1 MSRTKKSAPV
11 SQPQVVFTPEQ
22 IASFS
27 AMVEYFKSVATV
39 SQDIAP
45 VVEEP
50 VVKKR
55 VRSTKN
61 YLVRWTPEE
70 AERMINMYV
79 DAFEAELTRTKGKR
93 ADASKVVEKIA
104 KALGRTPDAI
114 QFKILEIRSLL
125 TNGEVGL
132 PVNKWTDIISNAL
145 DKTLS
150 ERNISTMKAVVL
162 FLK

>member
-1 MSRTKKSAPV
+1 MSRTKKSTQV
-11 SQPQVVFTPEQ
+11 NQPQVVFTPEQ

-50 VVKKR
+50 TVKKR

-70 AERMINMYV
+70 AEKMINMYV

-93 ADASKVVEKIA
+93 ADAGKVVEKIA
-104 KALGRTPDAI
+104 KTLGRTPDAI

-132 PVNKWTDIISNAL
+132 PVNKWTDTISNAL

>member
-1 MSRTKKSAPV
+1 MPRAKKSTQV
-11 SQPQVVFTPEQ
+11 NQSQVVFTPEQ

-39 SQDIAP
+39 PQDSTP

-50 VVKKR
+50 VVRKR
-55 VRSTKN
+55 VRSTSN
-61 YLVRWTPEE
+61 YLVRWTPQE
-70 AERMINMYV
+70 AEKLINMYIN
-79 DAFEAELTRTKGKR
+79 AFEAELTRTKGKR
-93 ADASKVVEKIA
+93 ADAGKVVEKIA

-132 PVNKWTDIISNAL
+132 PVNKWTDTISNAL